1 MNWYRFKV
9 ELSAWAA
16 KVALCTLTAVMMLAT
31 LFEPD
36 AAIRS
41 YPLALRSV
49 AENDW
54 VFPVLFI
61 TLTALLWLCYWKV
74 VREYRSRNA
83 YGQR

>member
-9 ELSAWAA
+9 ELFSWVA
-16 KVALCTLTAVMMLAT
+16 KVALCTLTSVMMIAV

-61 TLTALLWLCYWKV
+61 AFTALLWLCYWKV
-74 VREYRSRNA
+74 TREFRSRNA